1 MRPRKDNM
9 KSINRNDIETAIANY
24 LLKGGKIKKLSPAKE
39 RFFFEKSI
47 KDFFGSN
54 EVEKGISINQFLE
67 ENEQLAEEVSLQIQL
82 EDERFFDSPIWD

>member
-1 MRPRKDNM
+1 METIK
-9 KSINRNDIETAIANY
+9 RNDIETAIGNY

-39 RFFFEKSI
+39 RKFFLGTSI

-82 EDERFFDSPIWD
+82 EDERFYDSPMFD